1 VFDMPQYKTTGFL
14 IHNGEVLDI
23 GSDIELTEEQAERL
37 NAEQENVVLTE
48 EGKLEEKT
56 VEDLQAEAKDLG
68 IKGYSKMNKDD
79 LKAAIIEATKE

>member
-1 VFDMPQYKTTGFL
+1 MPKYKTVGFL
-14 IHNGEVLDI
+14 IHEGAVLPI
-23 GSDIELTEEQAERL
+23 GSDIELTEERAAEL
-37 NAEQENVVLTE
+37 NAEQPNVELTE